1 MSETKSDNLTPIT
14 LPKLGESISEATV
27 LNWLV
32 NEGDRVEKDQT
43 ILEVATDKVDSEIPS
58 PANGILTKI
67 VARPEEVIEVGAVLG
82 EINPSDDQSVPEKTT
97 KPKPSAASQAR
108 VPNPM
113 PVKSTVSK
121 PTPSA
126 NSGETISL
134 ANSRAE
140 KGRFYSPLVYEIA
153 KQERISDEELA
164 RIPASGK
171 DGRLRK
177 SDIFRYIENG
187 RPARY
192 TQTIAVSAPKTTGY
206 QVPNLTFDKGKGHLV
221 EMNRMGRMIA
231 DHMIY
236 SKVNS
241 PHVTAYSEADLTDLV
256 AWRNA
261 HKQAFQEKYGYKLT
275 FTPLFVRAI
284 ALALKDFPR
293 INSSFDG
300 THIIEKEAI
309 NIGMGA
315 ALPDGNLIVPVI
327 KNADQK
333 DLPTLAKAVNELAV
347 KARENKLTLDDTQGG
362 TFTLSNVGTFGS
374 VTGTPIINQPEA
386 AILAT
391 GTIKKRVEVMEYEDG
406 DKMEIRKMMIL
417 ALSFDHS
424 FIGGELA
431 GSFLKR
437 VTEYFQ
443 STDFGELS
451 L

>member
-1 MSETKSDNLTPIT
+1 NLTPIT

-43 ILEVATDKVDSEIPS
+43 ILEVATDKVDSEIPA
-58 PANGILTKI
+58 PANGILTTI
-67 VARPEEVIEVGAVLG
+67 IAQPEEVIKVGAVLG
-82 EINPSDDQSVPEKTT
+82 EINPSADQSVPKKTVKS
-97 KPKPSAASQAR
+97 KPATESKPR

-113 PVKSTVSK
+113 PVKTSTAK
-121 PTPSA
+121 PAQPT

-134 ANSRAE
+134 ASSRAE
-140 KGRFYSPLVYEIA
+140 SGRFYSPLVYEIA
-153 KQERISDEELA
+153 RQERISDEELA
-164 RIPASGK
+164 RIPASGR

-192 TQTIAVSAPKTTGY
+192 VQTVAAPTSEATGY
-206 QVPNLTFDKGKGHLV
+206 QIPNLTFDKGKGHLV
-221 EMNRMGRMIA
+221 EMNRMGKMIA

-261 HKQAFQEKYGYKLT
+261 HKQAFQGKYGCKLT
-275 FTPLFVRAI
+275 FTPLFIRAI

-347 KARENKLTLDDTQGG
+347 KAREN
-362 TFTLSNVGTFGS
+362 
-374 VTGTPIINQPEA
+374 
-386 AILAT
+386 
-391 GTIKKRVEVMEYEDG
+391 
-406 DKMEIRKMMIL
+406 
-417 ALSFDHS
+417 
-424 FIGGELA
+424 
-431 GSFLKR
+431 
-437 VTEYFQ
+437 
-443 STDFGELS
+443 
-451 L
+451 